1 MEPSCLALS
10 LSVSVFLI
18 DRQNAMIIGLRLVI
32 RMSKVIVMSYIL
44 PQVVLIMLT
53 IRRLLLYMIA
63 RDLNMLKLSNWIIMM

>member
-10 LSVSVFLI
+10 LSVFLI

-32 RMSKVIVMSYIL
+32 RMNKVIVMSYIL

>member
-32 RMSKVIVMSYIL
+32 RMNKVIVMSYIL